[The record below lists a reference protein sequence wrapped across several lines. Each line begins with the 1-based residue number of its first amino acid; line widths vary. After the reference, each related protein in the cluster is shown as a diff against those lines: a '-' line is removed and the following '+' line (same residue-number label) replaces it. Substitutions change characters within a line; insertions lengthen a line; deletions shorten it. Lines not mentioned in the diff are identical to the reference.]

1 MAQRYKN
8 TLLYIIVA
16 VLYCHILHCV
26 LPGMMLHCI
35 ELTSMQSPL
44 PSFNFFFLPSHEYG
58 RCAVREGRC
67 RRPLPQS
74 PASPLR
80 NRLLLCVSRL
90 LLTRTEQSTFSHTH
104 THISHYSRCKRGL
117 GTDLPLFNV
126 EKPVKAGKTRRMQC
140 LVAERCAY
148 RRAKKK
154 ERKKSLKDSI
164 VILIVLES

>member
-1 MAQRYKN
+1 MYVAYC
-8 TLLYIIVA
+8 IV
-16 VLYCHILHCV
+16 YCQV

-44 PSFNFFFLPSHEYG
+44 PSFNFFFLPATVYG
-58 RCAVREGRC
+58 RCAVREGKC
-67 RRPLPQS
+67 RRPCQS

-90 LLTRTEQSTFSHTH
+90 LLTRTEQSTFS
-104 THISHYSRCKRGL
+104 HISHYSRCKRGL

-126 EKPVKAGKTRRMQC
+126 EKPVKAGKTRRMQW